1 MIRLSLILV
10 LFVAGCAPSGM
21 PGDAQLQAGQVQTFP
36 RVALSPQQLQLIY
49 AGVQRRLTFPASARF
64 GGIVAGRQPN
74 GSLYVCG
81 SVDTRTSAG
90 TYTGNQP
97 FYGTLDQRGF
107 KPTMIGGTPE
117 QVQEMTSYCRQQL
130 ALS

>member
-10 LFVAGCAPSGM
+10 LFLAGCVPSEM
-21 PGDAQLQAGQVQTFP
+21 PGDAQLQTGQVETFP

-49 AGVQRRLTFPASARF
+49 AGVQQRLTFPNTARF
-64 GGIVAGRQPN
+64 SGIVAGRQPG

-81 SVDTRTSAG
+81 AVDTRTSTG
-90 TYTGNQP
+90 TYTGDQP

-107 KPTMIGGTPE
+107 TPVMIGGTPE
-117 QVQEMTSYCRQQL
+117 QTQEMTSYCRQQL

>member
-10 LFVAGCAPSGM
+10 LFVAGCAPSEM
-21 PGDAQLQAGQVQTFP
+21 PGDAQLQTGQVQTFP

-49 AGVQRRLTFPASARF
+49 AGVQRRLTFPTSARF
-64 GGIVAGRQPN
+64 SGIVAGRQPN

-81 SVDTRTSAG
+81 AVDTRTSAG

-117 QVQEMTSYCRQQL
+117 QVQGMTSYCRQQL

>member
-1 MIRLSLILV
+1 
-10 LFVAGCAPSGM
+10 M
-21 PGDAQLQAGQVQTFP
+21 PGDAQLQTGQVQTFP

-49 AGVQRRLTFPASARF
+49 ASVQRRLTFPTSARF
-64 GGIVAGRQPN
+64 SGIVAGRQPN

-81 SVDTRTSAG
+81 AVDARTSAG

-107 KPTMIGGTPE
+107 NPKMIGGTPE
-117 QVQEMTSYCRQQL
+117 EMHEIAGACRQQL

>member
-10 LFVAGCAPSGM
+10 LFLAGCAPSEM
-21 PGDAQLQAGQVQTFP
+21 PGDAQLQTDQVQTFP

-64 GGIVAGRQPN
+64 SGIVAGRQPD

-81 SVDTRTSAG
+81 AVDTRTSAG

-107 KPTMIGGTPE
+107 NPKTIGGTPE
-117 QVQEMTSYCRQQL
+117 EMQEIAGACRQQL